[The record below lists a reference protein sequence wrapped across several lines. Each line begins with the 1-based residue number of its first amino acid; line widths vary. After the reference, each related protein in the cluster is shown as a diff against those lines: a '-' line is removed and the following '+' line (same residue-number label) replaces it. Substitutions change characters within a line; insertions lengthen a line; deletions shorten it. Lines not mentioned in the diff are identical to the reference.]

1 MPPVASLRGTLRS
14 TSRAVTPGLEL
25 ECMVTLLVL
34 VHPAMASA
42 TLPSLDAFLFLRPAR
57 SSSNFSWSRWD
68 SASSIP
74 STALPLECA
83 AVLASPAISTAAAA
97 AVFCCVASS
106 ARSSSRSRTS
116 RAITRHAASCWYKAS
131 LSSLRVSSRC
141 CLSVSVSSMTLSH
154 SLRRDSRRFG
164 NELALGGLGGAPPDA
179 ATAIK
184 SASVRGVLVTG
195 HKLDVRRCA
204 RIVRF
209 SNSCPVVLDTTGSLG
224 TSPLMAQNMAFG
236 AFGAKS

>member
-1 MPPVASLRGTLRS
+1 
-14 TSRAVTPGLEL
+14 
-25 ECMVTLLVL
+25 
-34 VHPAMASA
+34 
-42 TLPSLDAFLFLRPAR
+42 
-57 SSSNFSWSRWD
+57 
-68 SASSIP
+68 
-74 STALPLECA
+74 
-83 AVLASPAISTAAAA
+83 
-97 AVFCCVASS
+97 
-106 ARSSSRSRTS
+106 
-116 RAITRHAASCWYKAS
+116 
-131 LSSLRVSSRC
+131 
-141 CLSVSVSSMTLSH
+141 MTLSH

-236 AFGAKS
+236 AFGAKSGGFKIGYSRPRTGYPSSFGVPSVGDRRREMDGQRKRLSVTQPRDWGFQISGL